1 MILLRSFS
9 VLSVIISII
18 TFNIYPDVFR
28 YFIFL
33 PFAYFI
39 LLIRNTKHNLPL
51 VLFFIYGILFYL
63 YLLPKFLFD
72 FPIVYYFE
80 YDNIYY
86 YNKALLINIIF
97 LSSIGLFIKPFNSK
111 FKFPDYSNLFQPNHY
126 VVIFNVVIMV
136 LIMLFGFSGNSIMS
150 DASYGSED
158 FGSKSIFT
166 EYYIIF
172 LIFAYSHSKSFIM
185 KWGVIILA
193 SLMVIICLL
202 YGSRIS
208 ALLTILTIFLLHF
221 PNRFSI
227 TKLLI
232 AVFSGLLIMN
242 LMGAIRAG
250 GPSENTDFSS
260 LIRFKTEGIM
270 SSTQS
275 NMYYGSVTFV
285 GLIEDGVFD
294 PITRI
299 KSLIG
304 FTTRLFLPS
313 SLCLEEGS
321 LATYGQT
328 FSPWGGGGHPA
339 TYFYVWFGW
348 AGPVIFGILIAKLMN
363 QLKRITFNKYSFF
376 MAVILLATF
385 PRWFG
390 YEPGIIFKMTWV
402 GIVILIIQENIFFK
416 PKFKKNDESDN

>member
-9 VLSVIISII
+9 AISVIISII

-33 PFAYFI
+33 PFVYFI
-39 LLIRNTKHNLPL
+39 LLIRNTRHNLPL

-172 LIFAYSHSKSFIM
+172 LI
-185 KWGVIILA
+185 
-193 SLMVIICLL
+193 
-202 YGSRIS
+202 
-208 ALLTILTIFLLHF
+208 
-221 PNRFSI
+221 
-227 TKLLI
+227 
-232 AVFSGLLIMN
+232 
-242 LMGAIRAG
+242 
-250 GPSENTDFSS
+250 
-260 LIRFKTEGIM
+260 
-270 SSTQS
+270 
-275 NMYYGSVTFV
+275 
-285 GLIEDGVFD
+285 
-294 PITRI
+294 
-299 KSLIG
+299 
-304 FTTRLFLPS
+304 
-313 SLCLEEGS
+313 
-321 LATYGQT
+321 
-328 FSPWGGGGHPA
+328 
-339 TYFYVWFGW
+339 
-348 AGPVIFGILIAKLMN
+348 
-363 QLKRITFNKYSFF
+363 
-376 MAVILLATF
+376 
-385 PRWFG
+385 
-390 YEPGIIFKMTWV
+390 
-402 GIVILIIQENIFFK
+402 
-416 PKFKKNDESDN
+416 